1 MDESF
6 LNTGRQKMAGVIDL
20 VKEDLLS
27 IQTGRAKPS
36 LVEDVPVEAYEGST
50 LTLKE
55 LAMISAPDPHLIT
68 IKPYDT
74 SVIEAIAKAISS
86 SSLNLNPVV
95 DGELIRINVPALTGE
110 RREEL
115 VKAVKQKAEGGKA
128 MLRQVRNDLKKDI
141 DDQRDT
147 AGVSEDDIFAANE
160 KLQKL
165 IDEFNLSLDEIASQ
179 KETELMTL

>member
-6 LNTGRQKMAGVIDL
+6 LTNGRQKMASVMDL
-20 VKEDLLS
+20 VKADLLT

-36 LVEDVPVEAYEGST
+36 LVEDVAVEAYEGST

-55 LAMISAPDPHLIT
+55 LATISAPDPHLIT

-74 SVIEAIAKAISS
+74 SIIEKIAKGVSASQ
-86 SSLNLNPVV
+86 LNLNPVV
-95 DGELIRINVPALTGE
+95 DGEIVRISVPALTGE

-115 VKAVKQKAEGGKA
+115 VKSVKQKVESGKA

-141 DDQRDT
+141 DGQRDT
-147 AGVSEDDIFAANE
+147 AGVSEDDIFKANE
-160 KLQKL
+160 DLQKL
-165 IDEFNLSLDEIASQ
+165 IDEFNASLDELESQ

>member
-1 MDESF
+1 
-6 LNTGRQKMAGVIDL
+6 MAAVLDL

-50 LTLKE
+50 LTIKE
-55 LAMISAPDPHLIT
+55 LATISAPDPHLIT

-74 SVIEAIAKAISS
+74 SVIEAIAKGLSS

-95 DGELIRINVPALTGE
+95 DGEMIRILVPALTGE
-110 RREEL
+110 RRSEL

-128 MLRQVRNDLKKDI
+128 MLRQVRNDLKKEI
-141 DDQRDT
+141 DDQRDS

-165 IDEFNLSLDEIASQ
+165 IDEFNSSLDEIASQ

>member
-1 MDESF
+1 MDENF
-6 LNTGRQKMAGVIDL
+6 LDEGRKKMMGAIDL
-20 VKEDLLS
+20 VKTDLLT

-36 LVEDVPVEAYEGST
+36 LVEDVAVEAYEGST

-55 LAMISAPDPHLIT
+55 LATISAPDPHLIT
-68 IKPYDT
+68 IKPYDA
-74 SVIEAIAKAISS
+74 SVTEAISKALASA
-86 SSLNLNPVV
+86 SLNLNPVV
-95 DGELIRINVPALTGE
+95 DGELIRITVPALTGE

-115 VKAVKQKAEGGKA
+115 VKSVKQKIESGKA
-128 MLRQVRNDLKKDI
+128 MLRQVRTDLKKDI
-141 DDQRDT
+141 DNQRDT

-165 IDEFNLSLDEIASQ
+165 IDEFNVSLDELESA

>member
-1 MDESF
+1 M
-6 LNTGRQKMAGVIDL
+6 
-20 VKEDLLS
+20 
-27 IQTGRAKPS
+27 
-36 LVEDVPVEAYEGST
+36 
-50 LTLKE
+50 
-55 LAMISAPDPHLIT
+55 
-68 IKPYDT
+68 
-74 SVIEAIAKAISS
+74 
-86 SSLNLNPVV
+86 

-165 IDEFNLSLDEIASQ
+165 IDEFNASLDEIASQ